1 MEAVNFIHQK
11 KERGRLMG
19 NGPKLFRLFLS
30 LAIAAGCLFASNL
43 SEAQTKVNRLS
54 IATGGTGGVVY
65 VLGGGIARVISKYLP
80 DTEATAE
87 VTAASI
93 DNCKLIQ
100 VGKADL
106 AMPIADAAYDA
117 YIGAGHFKSFGPVPL
132 RTLGVLYSNYMHFV
146 TLENTGIRS
155 IYDLKGRRVSTGAP
169 GSGAETISLKILESY
184 GIEEKQ
190 LKRERLSVAE
200 SAAALRDKKVEAF
213 VWMGGLP
220 TAAILDLAA
229 SPGIKIKLLE
239 NAEHI
244 DKLNQKY
251 GPTLF
256 PLTIPKTAYPR
267 MDADVKVVASAL
279 LLVCHEKM
287 DAGLVYNIIK
297 VLFEHQPELV
307 LAHASAKEFTLDR
320 ATVGSPFPFHPG
332 AKKYYQEK
340 GITVR

>member
-1 MEAVNFIHQK
+1 MRI
-11 KERGRLMG
+11 GS
-19 NGPKLFRLFLS
+19 KLFRFF
-30 LAIAAGCLFASNL
+30 LAIGLAASFISVSTL
-43 SEAQTKVNRLS
+43 SEAQTQINRLS

-80 DTEATAE
+80 GTEATAE

-93 DNCKLIQ
+93 DNCKLIHA
-100 VGKADL
+100 GKADL

-117 YIGAGHFKSFGPVPL
+117 YIGAGHFKSLGPVPL
-132 RTLGVLYSNYMHFV
+132 RALGVLYANYMHFV
-146 TLENTGIRS
+146 TLESTGIRTLN
-155 IYDLKGRRVSTGAP
+155 DLKGRRVSTGAP

-200 SAAALRDKKVEAF
+200 SASALRDRKIEAF

-220 TAAILDLAA
+220 TAAIMDLAA
-229 SPGIKIKLLE
+229 SPGIKIRLLE

-244 DKLNQKY
+244 DKLTQKY
-251 GPTLF
+251 GPTF
-256 PLTIPKTAYPR
+256 YPLTIPKTAYPR
-267 MDADVKVVASAL
+267 MDSEVKVVASAL

-287 DAGLVYNIIK
+287 DASLVYNIVK
-297 VLFEHQPELV
+297 VLFDHQPDLV
-307 LAHASAKEFTLDR
+307 MAHPSANEFKLER

>member
-1 MEAVNFIHQK
+1 
-11 KERGRLMG
+11 MG
-19 NGPKLFRLFLS
+19 NVSKLFRLLLTMIFIGCFLFVS
-30 LAIAAGCLFASNL
+30 TF
-43 SEAQTKVNRLS
+43 SEAQTKINRLS

-100 VGKADL
+100 AGKVDL

-117 YIGAGHFKSFGPVPL
+117 YIGAGHFKSSGPVPL

-155 IYDLKGRRVSTGAP
+155 INDLKGRRVSTGAP
-169 GSGAETISLKILESY
+169 GSGAETISVKILESY
-184 GIEEKQ
+184 GIDEKQ
-190 LKRERLSVAE
+190 LKRERLSVGE
-200 SAAALRDKKVEAF
+200 SASALRDRKIDAF

-220 TAAILDLAA
+220 TAAIMDLAA
-229 SPGIKIKLLE
+229 SPGIRIRLLE

-244 DKLNQKY
+244 DKLHQKY
-251 GPTLF
+251 GPTFF

-267 MDADVKVVASAL
+267 MDSDVRVVASGL

-287 DAGLVYNIIK
+287 DAGIVYNLIK

-307 LAHASAKEFTLDR
+307 MAHPSAKEFTLDR